1 MYHRPRV
8 ATTER
13 PARLA
18 APTPRA
24 YLCGANHKG
33 LGGGPGGRCCASRG
47 APALDDGESEA
58 MSFYDTWSAVF
69 IASIVGFILVFSA
82 LVGAR
87 LLGPF
92 ARERG
97 KGVSYECGML
107 PIGRNWAQVHVRYY
121 IFAIMFLIFD
131 VETIFIFP
139 WAVIFLN
146 QGIPDVVFWY
156 MFVFIVVLSLGLVYA
171 WRRGVLEWK

>member
-1 MYHRPRV
+1 
-8 ATTER
+8 
-13 PARLA
+13 
-18 APTPRA
+18 
-24 YLCGANHKG
+24 
-33 LGGGPGGRCCASRG
+33 
-47 APALDDGESEA
+47 

-69 IASIVGFILVFSA
+69 IASIVGFFLVFSA

-156 MFVFIVVLSLGLVYA
+156 MFVFIVVLSLGLLYA

>member
-1 MYHRPRV
+1 
-8 ATTER
+8 
-13 PARLA
+13 
-18 APTPRA
+18 
-24 YLCGANHKG
+24 
-33 LGGGPGGRCCASRG
+33 
-47 APALDDGESEA
+47 
-58 MSFYDTWSAVF
+58 MSFYDTWSAVL
-69 IASIVGFILVFSA
+69 IASIVGFILVFTA

-156 MFVFIVVLSLGLVYA
+156 MFVFIVVLSLGLLYA